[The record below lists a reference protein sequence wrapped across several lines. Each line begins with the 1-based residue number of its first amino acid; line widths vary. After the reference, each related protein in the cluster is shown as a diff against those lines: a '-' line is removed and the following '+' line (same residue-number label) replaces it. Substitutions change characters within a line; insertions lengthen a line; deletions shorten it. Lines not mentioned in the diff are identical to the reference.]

1 MHGCLPPETCA
12 FFFNNFALLLPRVGS
27 VRYTVGMRLSIIIPV
42 YNEVATFRDVL
53 KRVDETKFSIEKE
66 LIIVDDFST
75 DDTRELLKSE
85 FDGKYKVCYHDKNYG
100 KGHAVRTG
108 IAAATGDYITIQDA
122 DLEYDPADLVPMLEK
137 MIAEDLTVLYGARN
151 DTSNRN
157 RPTGVAYYF
166 GGVVVTLVMNLLYGQ
181 HLTDGMTCYKMY
193 KGDFLKKMPLKSE
206 RFEIEPELMA
216 LTAKQGIKIQE
227 FPISYK
233 PRKVKEGKKI
243 KWTDGV
249 RCIVTLIKYRL

>member
-1 MHGCLPPETCA
+1 MK
-12 FFFNNFALLLPRVGS
+12 
-27 VRYTVGMRLSIIIPV
+27 LSIIIPV
-42 YNEVATFRDVL
+42 YNEAGTFRDIL
-53 KRVDETKFSIEKE
+53 ARVDGTKFPIDKE
-66 LIIVDDFST
+66 IIIVDDNST
-75 DDTRELLKSE
+75 DGTRDILKNEYES
-85 FDGKYKVCYHDKNYG
+85 KYTVRFHDKNYG

-137 MIAEDLTVLYGARN
+137 MMAEDLPVLFGARN
-151 DTSNRN
+151 EGANRD

-166 GGVVVTLVMNLLYGQ
+166 GGVIVTFVMNLLYSQ

-193 KGDFLKKMPLKSE
+193 KGDFLKKLPLKSE
-206 RFEIEPELMA
+206 RFELEPELMA

-233 PRKVKEGKKI
+233 PRKVSEGKKI
-243 KWTDGV
+243 KWIDGV
-249 RCIVTLIKYRL
+249 RCIITLIKYRF